1 MSDIVSEH
9 ERNLQNHGKRYL
21 DSGACWNKNGGAS
34 DTFARCA
41 MEPFECF
48 PENGEYFDP
57 HDQDAGT
64 MRKCNPNNTPMGR
77 CMTENICA
85 LRATDCPVDSSDENF
100 DADDENCTYQR
111 DKAVEWNKDE
121 PEFTQFGSCYDASK
135 NEYTCIWDPQECDES
150 GYEVYRTPAETLAAG
165 VQCDI
170 SDADDENCTY
180 QRDKAVEWNKDE
192 PEFTQF
198 GSCYDAS
205 KNDYTCIWDPQ
216 ECDES
221 GYEVYK
227 TPAETLAAGVQCD
240 CSEVHVWGCEI
251 MTRVMCAVTAEACN
265 QEYTFMSPIL
275 QRSNRQSGSDGLDC
289 RLCLKSNTWK
299 PTSKPTMMPV
309 PTTSVPTKSPTFSP
323 TSMPV
328 FKPTGLP
335 TLDPTSLPE
344 VIEEPLGS
352 LEAVKEEK
360 SDSGSNGALIG
371 GVVGGGVVLV
381 VLFGVLY
388 MKLFRTVKTQRMENP
403 HVNSPIGLN
412 LSIGE

>member
-21 DSGACWNKNGGAS
+21 DSGACWNKKEGAS

-85 LRATDCPVDSSDENF
+85 LRATDCPVDTSDENF
-100 DADDENCTYQR
+100 
-111 DKAVEWNKDE
+111 
-121 PEFTQFGSCYDASK
+121 
-135 NEYTCIWDPQECDES
+135 
-150 GYEVYRTPAETLAAG
+150 
-165 VQCDI
+165 
-170 SDADDENCTY
+170 DADDENCTY

-240 CSEVHVWGCEI
+240 CSEVHVWGCERN
-251 MTRVMCAVTAEACN
+251 TRVMCAVTAEACN

-328 FKPTGLP
+328 FRPTGLP
-335 TLDPTSLPE
+335 TLDPTSLPK